1 MLERAAERVG
11 RAAKGRVKTVEGD
24 FRDVPLPAGAFQAAV
39 ACAVLHHLRDAGDW
53 ERAFAKIHSLLAPGG
68 VMLVYDLVRHD
79 NPAVEALFRAR
90 HERFLRDA
98 LGDEEAARNLRSIAE
113 SDTPSS
119 LEFQFGLLRKTG
131 FREVGL
137 LHKTVVFGAYYALK

>member
-1 MLERAAERVG
+1 
-11 RAAKGRVKTVEGD
+11 
-24 FRDVPLPAGAFQAAV
+24 
-39 ACAVLHHLRDAGDW
+39 
-53 ERAFAKIHSLLAPGG
+53 
-68 VMLVYDLVRHD
+68 MLVYDLVRHD

>member
-1 MLERAAERVG
+1 M
-11 RAAKGRVKTVEGD
+11 
-24 FRDVPLPAGAFQAAV
+24 
-39 ACAVLHHLRDAGDW
+39 
-53 ERAFAKIHSLLAPGG
+53 
-68 VMLVYDLVRHD
+68 
-79 NPAVEALFRAR
+79 
-90 HERFLRDA
+90 
-98 LGDEEAARNLRSIAE
+98 RSIAE